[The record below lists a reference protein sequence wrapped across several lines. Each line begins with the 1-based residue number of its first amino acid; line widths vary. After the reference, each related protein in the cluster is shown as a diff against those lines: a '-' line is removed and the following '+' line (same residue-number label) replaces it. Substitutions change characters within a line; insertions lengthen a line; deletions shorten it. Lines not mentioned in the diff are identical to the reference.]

1 MKKNSFFI
9 ECRYCLIG
17 NVKMLIELFD
27 RWWDKAMINGE
38 VHSSIYS
45 WHDQMEKHQK
55 DKEKEEEEEE
65 EGNERKSR
73 FIDTRC

>member
-1 MKKNSFFI
+1 
-9 ECRYCLIG
+9 
-17 NVKMLIELFD
+17 
-27 RWWDKAMINGE
+27 MINGE

-45 WHDQMEKHQK
+45 RHDLMKKHQK

-65 EGNERKSR
+65 GNERKRR